1 MYIYKCMCVCVCV
14 CVCVAS
20 CLMNSPSLFFC
31 RFFSHPHPSSFSS
44 CHTLHCRVV
53 IHCIRLTW
61 HRSTISSIATDSVRL
76 SVCLFTCVLYFIF
89 FNFPSNFYCSI
100 AISFIKFLPCLIHVS
115 NAQGATTIKL
125 LNDSFLFCCVK
136 NGFLFIDLLIIFS
149 LCVYA
154 FTPFVFLCLEIPD

>member
-1 MYIYKCMCVCVCV
+1 
-14 CVCVAS
+14 
-20 CLMNSPSLFFC
+20 
-31 RFFSHPHPSSFSS
+31 
-44 CHTLHCRVV
+44 
-53 IHCIRLTW
+53 
-61 HRSTISSIATDSVRL
+61 
-76 SVCLFTCVLYFIF
+76 LYFIF